1 VSCVCRGG
9 GGGRHLEFTR
19 DALLDEPG
27 EEHLVDVHSCSVRVV
42 EDQRKAKAVGAVVE
56 RLICMQRSA
65 ALRECECE
73 CECRREA
80 VVQWAHSGTFQAK
93 IDFG

>member
-1 VSCVCRGG
+1 MYAMIVSERACVCKLRVCVVRWCEIAGG
-9 GGGRHLEFTR
+9 RRHLEFTR
-19 DALLDEPG
+19 DTLLDEPG

-56 RLICMQRSA
+56 RLICMQRRA

-73 CECRREA
+73 
-80 VVQWAHSGTFQAK
+80 
-93 IDFG
+93 